1 MAEASLKTKTPWE
14 IHAMISQPRI
24 DVFNKM
30 FDIKWIW
37 KKKSEWK
44 WERDSRKTLILTAIF
59 LCCLGGINK
68 IVEGWSECS
77 VVNLSLFWRPVIGL

>member
-30 FDIKWIW
+30 FWYQVNL
-37 KKKSEWK
+37 KKKSLNESEK
-44 WERDSRKTLILTAIF
+44 EIAERH
-59 LCCLGGINK
+59 
-68 IVEGWSECS
+68 
-77 VVNLSLFWRPVIGL
+77 